1 MTQQTIEQAIT
12 NLKTAMEGED
22 ATRWIDD
29 LLPSHMKDII
39 VVLEIPHRS
48 DPRTW
53 IAFSE
58 EELLS
63 KVDAV
68 GYDYER
74 FGDLTKE
81 TAIEF
86 IKHDLHSGQVFEG
99 REMLSEMD
107 EYIQSGDGHGYGLA
121 KIHLISEIEFIT
133 GQSYFR
139 DIYGFRGMGEE
150 DKDD

>member
-12 NLKTAMEGED
+12 DLKTAMEGED

-63 KVDAV
+63 KVDDGQALLSV
-68 GYDYER
+68 GTFCGNPRTPHLLCTQAFWER
-74 FGDLTKE
+74 
-81 TAIEF
+81 
-86 IKHDLHSGQVFEG
+86 
-99 REMLSEMD
+99 LS
-107 EYIQSGDGHGYGLA
+107 
-121 KIHLISEIEFIT
+121 KI
-133 GQSYFR
+133 
-139 DIYGFRGMGEE
+139 
-150 DKDD
+150 